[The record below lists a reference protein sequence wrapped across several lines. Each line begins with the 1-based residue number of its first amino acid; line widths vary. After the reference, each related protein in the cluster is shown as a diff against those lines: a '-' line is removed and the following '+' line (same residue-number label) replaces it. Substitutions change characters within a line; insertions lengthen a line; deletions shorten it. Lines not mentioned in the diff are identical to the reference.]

1 MALRSPVVVP
11 SAFPSVC
18 SWSPLDKTP
27 LDAHLFFLAWAQR
40 RRTCPFSIA
49 LPDFG
54 RSAPRGRAY
63 TFLVLVRTTQQGLRW
78 LAFIFLFF
86 LLLFMVLYVHRSY
99 RNYGLLGTEWLATGC
114 AGLKLRRHNKSRFNC
129 LGRCCTSGGGRRGL
143 VSDSGD
149 TAYC

>member
-27 LDAHLFFLAWAQR
+27 PDAHLFFLAWAQR

-63 TFLVLVRTTQQGLRW
+63 TFLVLVRTTQQGHRW
-78 LAFIFLFF
+78 LAFFF
-86 LLLFMVLYVHRSY
+86 FFFFFFSWCFTSTEAT
-99 RNYGLLGTEWLATGC
+99 YGLLGTKWLATSC
-114 AGLKLRRHNKSRFNC
+114 PGLKLRRHNKSRFSC
-129 LGRCCTSGGGRRGL
+129 LGRCCTSVGDGGGGGGVL
-143 VSDSGD
+143 F
-149 TAYC
+149 